1 MTGSF
6 SEDTSHSPAGSQ
18 GKKSGGRRKSK
29 SDLAFWSFVGDSSKE
44 PDQAASGHN
53 RSLSSGT
60 GAKFFNPVGRRSS
73 NQIKDRLS
81 GLLRKS
87 GSLRGH
93 PPNLEDTNAF
103 ASSKIPGNRPGKS
116 SAPTTPL
123 LTEAVVHI
131 SPRSSWDGSQLHSPH
146 ASVFTHHPA
155 HPSDP
160 TQRNFKQLLQ
170 DYLQLQE
177 HYKNTQLSKGLL
189 DQSVRTLNKDLAQAT
204 AAEQGAEERADT
216 LANQLKV
223 ANAAYAD
230 MDAKVT
236 TLRGELLQAQQQ
248 AQTLRRERSEW
259 KEKADQAEAETAQ
272 VYETLLASQEREQNA
287 VNETQQLQCQLE
299 SLAAESEQV
308 NKLNAQ
314 IAELQETLSDRE
326 TQLHSK
332 ESDVARLTADQTTLT
347 ETLRDLTDRLAD
359 ASTARPLPAPSDAPG
374 PDDPGRASNATDIT
388 ADPSFIDSLKVTYED
403 AVRRLEADQDLLRA
417 TVTDL
422 TDRIK
427 EYKHSQSEWD
437 QERQQYCAQLTAA
450 KDRHQALEIAL
461 EATASEA
468 AKVNARLT
476 ELQEEHAAVVQALQ
490 NQANELQ
497 PLQAANQPLSAE
509 GLAQSSDTEE
519 QIALLRDSCDELETE
534 VTRLTQ
540 HVETLRRDADQ
551 HALQRQQWVN
561 KIGELERDLT
571 KAYESHEDTLMKAA
585 DMRAQCETLQEQV
598 ASQAEVNRALEIKVV
613 DLQLAA
619 EQTEASQHMLER
631 RELLK
636 PTPLTDTLEH
646 TAVGALLDPKLE
658 TAAQDTTDAAVYHSS
673 TALLGMHVEHEKS
686 DQAAPSTRQ
695 ELGQL
700 DIQLEADAAHLL
712 VLRQEKQAL
721 AIRLRDILL
730 ENKALRYEI
739 EYQQSQRTQ
748 QSYDLQA
755 SSLLLDVE
763 PNAATNPTVPPG
775 VAIATQTSMDLLVR
789 DMPERPD
796 SAYAPSQTDSVR
808 SSSYFYTDQAVQ
820 TEMTAFDVVE
830 GGPREG
836 IDLMPTPSAMLDSYL
851 GSGMTSGH
859 DVSGDG
865 QALLGL
871 PASPVLSPRCDG
883 RQSPALSEASRSD
896 RAFSTVISMADEMMG
911 ERTNLLAQLREMDQE
926 RAYLSQQLAI
936 SQETERHARQELER
950 LRQTQSPSHPSSP
963 SMTTPTSFPNAD
975 VEPLSQWTIERA
987 ELQRKCKQALQDQRA
1002 AEAQV
1007 DALQSQLAQL
1017 AADVDRLT
1025 LENSTVRRRSAQ
1037 LCTMESGI
1045 PRLVRSPSH
1054 KVTRDDGSRPGS
1066 PKLRSRAQST
1076 SHRLSTSGVRSGFR
1090 SRANSAASAL
1100 GIPRARDSAAGRLDG
1115 STQPLSGCNT
1125 PEPIL
1130 GERSITIQRLESE
1143 ALQHQGTIQDLTDQL
1158 AVAKAQL
1165 MALTDQTAAATRT
1178 STHAMELQDLIAQLQ
1193 DKVAQLQL
1201 QLQTDHSR
1209 WTTEKHEALMGKQQR
1224 IDELMTDLSRR
1235 DDQITSLRQSIMD
1248 LKSTIATLQEDGARL
1263 AQERSQLLS
1272 DASSSA
1278 EPSTQ
1283 SALQLQQLQEQ
1294 LAAYESQLV
1303 AHRDELDLLEHR
1315 HEMELTQYRCKVES
1329 LEREVEDL
1337 RDKIQIQEDTV
1348 HHLRTQLTNMEAERD
1363 RLAANSYSH
1372 DNQTN
1377 HSFPASPRLSAFS
1390 PTHSE
1395 PANSSTARAGSHA
1408 PQMLPEPYGRLLARR
1423 STDVASLLID
1433 SDPCFATASP
1443 PSRTGSSRYPGR
1455 SSRRQSISSDVYG
1468 ATGRMGR
1475 AIGAIERSP
1484 SAQTTP
1490 SRPSALVSRLPRPSS
1505 TAGGRAMD
1513 PGLMSPP
1520 DVRHDITDLMTQL
1533 EVKDLELQ
1541 KTKLFHQEQA
1551 AVLVQAQS
1559 RVAYLERTLQ
1569 SAESCIERQR
1579 LDLDHKGTVIR
1590 DLDAMVT
1597 RLHAVGSNSA
1607 EDDQL
1612 LEEETIS
1619 ELIARMNGV
1628 VQDTT
1633 TLCHQME
1640 PALSSRST
1648 SDTLTNTSMQQLMQA
1663 LQRGDHRDALDQ
1675 VLLHQ
1680 QTLHSTLEACQSL
1693 LQHLEGA
1700 VNGRQ
1705 LDIGISSGPVD
1716 GLAASLRSLGAVL
1729 AQYQSIMNLV
1739 PLLRDAGSHTP
1750 TNFQPAPDTPTPVV
1764 QPLMDLWSEVRSL
1777 ISDLTTYGSVTIT
1790 CPEPDIQE
1798 VPYLIVFLKA
1808 RVSAIRLGLVSSD
1821 LLTRQTSERQAFPSR
1836 DPTSDPSSQN
1846 EFHRQEIAQLTKDR
1860 QDAQQQVA
1868 ALRTKCKQWADRYH
1882 QLERDLK
1889 AEQRRRSGLQE
1900 DVDHAQ
1906 DALNRAQ
1913 AQLDQKKAQLD
1924 QMEQHTDQL
1933 EHEYNQL
1940 QAQVDEL
1947 TARPTPDQ
1955 TQHASEVEVLAARN
1969 RRLRRELDN
1978 ARREYETKVED
1989 LENQVTVLRDQMALA
2004 KTSSP
2009 TIINQDMMN
2018 RMVRLEK
2025 EKHTKE
2031 IKRYRDQH
2039 RSELLQERTR
2049 ANHQARKLE
2058 HDIQYGKALLQREQ
2072 SFRADLG
2079 YQKQYLMML
2088 IGGWE
2093 QVQQATLV
2101 LITNMGLYA
2110 QRPAARRKP
2119 SAVKFRKTIVVVLYI
2134 QRMAILARK
2143 HRTVVK
2149 QHIKNQQ
2156 RLTLPP
2162 LASGSAASDG
2172 NGAPS
2177 QPPRPGT
2184 FSPLDVRTGRLQL
2197 GNNSPRVGSSTLLYP
2212 PGGRQTPR

>member
-1 MTGSF
+1 MTDPT
-6 SEDTSHSPAGSQ
+6 EPQ

-29 SDLAFWSFVGDSSKE
+29 PDLAFWSFVGDSSKE
-44 PDQAASGHN
+44 PDQAVSGHH

-87 GSLRGH
+87 GSLRGN

-103 ASSKIPGNRPGKS
+103 ASSKTPGNRAGKS

-146 ASVFTHHPA
+146 ATAFAHHPA

-177 HYKNTQLSKGLL
+177 HYKNAQLSKGLL

-230 MDAKVT
+230 LDAKVT

-248 AQTLRRERSEW
+248 AQTHRRERSEW
-259 KEKADQAEAETAQ
+259 KEKVDQAEAETAQ
-272 VYETLLASQEREQNA
+272 VYETLLASQEREQCA
-287 VNETQQLQCQLE
+287 ANEAQQLRHQLE
-299 SLAAESEQV
+299 RLAAESEQV
-308 NKLNAQ
+308 RELNAQ
-314 IAELQETLSDRE
+314 IAELQTALSARE
-326 TQLHSK
+326 AQLYSK
-332 ESDVARLTADQTTLT
+332 ESDVARLTADQATLT
-347 ETLRDLTDRLAD
+347 ETLRDLTDRLANPP
-359 ASTARPLPAPSDAPG
+359 TARPRTASDEAVD
-374 PDDPGRASNATDIT
+374 PDDLARASSATDIT
-388 ADPSFIDSLKVTYED
+388 ADSSLIDSLKATYED
-403 AVRRLEADQDLLRA
+403 AVRRLEADQELLRT

-422 TDRIK
+422 TDQIK
-427 EYKHSQSEWD
+427 EYKQSQGEWD
-437 QERQQYCAQLTAA
+437 QKRQQYCTQLTAA
-450 KDRHQALEIAL
+450 QDQYQALATEL
-461 EATASEA
+461 ATAASDA
-468 AKVNARLT
+468 AKANTRLS
-476 ELQEEHAAVVQALQ
+476 ELQTEHAAEVEALQ
-490 NQANELQ
+490 IQINELQ
-497 PLQAANQPLSAE
+497 TAKQPLSA
-509 GLAQSSDTEE
+509 GAPPQSSDTEE
-519 QIALLRDSCDELETE
+519 QIALLRDSCGELETE

-551 HALQRQQWVN
+551 HALQRQQWVT
-561 KIGELERDLT
+561 KISELEQDLT
-571 KAYESHEDTLMKAA
+571 KAYESHEDTLLKAA
-585 DMRAQCETLQEQV
+585 DMRAQCESLQQQV
-598 ASQAEVNRALEIKVV
+598 ASQAEENRNLEIKIV

-619 EQTEASQHMLER
+619 EQIEASRLELPKSIPPANAL
-631 RELLK
+631 ES
-636 PTPLTDTLEH
+636 PAVDDLT
-646 TAVGALLDPKLE
+646 GSNPK
-658 TAAQDTTDAAVYHSS
+658 TAAQDIAEAAVDQS
-673 TALLGMHVEHEKS
+673 TTSLLGMQEGHHS
-686 DQAAPSTRQ
+686 PDHATPSAQQA
-695 ELGQL
+695 LGQL
-700 DIQLEADAAHLL
+700 DIQLETDAVRLL
-712 VLRQEKQAL
+712 VLQQEQQAL
-721 AIRLRDILL
+721 AIQLRDILL

-739 EYQQSQRTQ
+739 EYQQSRRTQ

-763 PNAATNPTVPPG
+763 PCAAANPTAPSGMAVG
-775 VAIATQTSMDLLVR
+775 TQTSMDLLTR
-789 DMPERPD
+789 DVPERPD
-796 SAYAPSQTDSVR
+796 SAYAPSQADSVH
-808 SSSYFYTDQAVQ
+808 SSSYFFTDQAVQ
-820 TEMTAFDVVE
+820 TEMTAFGPPE
-830 GGPREG
+830 EEPREAG
-836 IDLMPTPSAMLDSYL
+836 IDLLPTPSAMLDSYL
-851 GSGMTSGH
+851 GSDIADDHG
-859 DVSGDG
+859 VSGDG
-865 QALLGL
+865 QALLTL
-871 PASPVLSPRCDG
+871 PASPVFSPRCDG

-896 RAFSTVISMADEMMG
+896 RAFSTVISMADEMVG
-911 ERTNLLAQLREMDQE
+911 ERTNLLAQLRELDQE

-936 SQETERHARQELER
+936 SQETECHARQELEQ
-950 LRQTQSPSHPSSP
+950 LRQTQSSSP
-963 SMTTPTSFPNAD
+963 AMATLSLSPNTD
-975 VEPLSQWTIERA
+975 VTVSSQWANERA
-987 ELQRKCKQALQDQRA
+987 ELQHQCEQALKDQRA
-1002 AEAQV
+1002 AKAQA
-1007 DALQSQLAQL
+1007 DALQAQVVQL
-1017 AADVDRLT
+1017 AAEVERLT
-1025 LENSTVRRRSAQ
+1025 LENRTARRRSSQ
-1037 LCTMESGI
+1037 LGNLESGI
-1045 PRLVRSPSH
+1045 PRLVRALSH
-1054 KVTRDDGSRPGS
+1054 NITGDENSRPGS
-1066 PKLRSRAQST
+1066 PKPRSRAQST
-1076 SHRLSTSGVRSGFR
+1076 SHRFSTSGVRPGSR

-1100 GIPRARDSAAGRLDG
+1100 STPRVRDSLVGKSGG
-1115 STQPLSGCNT
+1115 STRPLSGRTT
-1125 PEPIL
+1125 PEPVHR
-1130 GERSITIQRLESE
+1130 ERLATIQRLELE
-1143 ALQHQGTIQDLTDQL
+1143 VVQHQGTIQDLTDQL
-1158 AVAKAQL
+1158 AVVKAQL
-1165 MALTDQTAAATRT
+1165 MASTDQTAEADWT
-1178 STHAMELQDLIAQLQ
+1178 SPHTMELQALITQLQ

-1248 LKSTIATLQEDGARL
+1248 LKATIVTLQEDGARL
-1263 AQERSQLLS
+1263 TQERSQLLS
-1272 DASSSA
+1272 DATSSA
-1278 EPSTQ
+1278 EPCTQ
-1283 SALQLQQLQEQ
+1283 PALHLQQLQEQ
-1294 LAAYESQLV
+1294 LAEYESQMA

-1315 HEMELTQYRCKVES
+1315 HAMEFTQYRCQVES

-1337 RDKIQIQEDTV
+1337 RDKIQNQEDTV
-1348 HHLRTQLTNMEAERD
+1348 HHLRTQLTDLEAERD
-1363 RLAANSYSH
+1363 RLAANIYPQA
-1372 DNQTN
+1372 NQADR
-1377 HSFPASPRLSAFS
+1377 SFPAPSRPSAFS
-1390 PTHSE
+1390 PALSE
-1395 PANSSTARAGSHA
+1395 PVTTSMTRADSQT
-1408 PQMLPEPYGRLLARR
+1408 PLMQPDPYGRPLARR
-1423 STDVASLLID
+1423 STDVASLLTE
-1433 SDPCFATASP
+1433 SDRRFATGSP
-1443 PSRTGSSRYPGR
+1443 PSRMGSPRYLGR
-1455 SSRRQSISSDVYG
+1455 ASRRQSISSDVYG
-1468 ATGRMGR
+1468 TTGRISR
-1475 AIGAIERSP
+1475 AMGAIERSP
-1484 SAQTTP
+1484 SSASALATP
-1490 SRPSALVSRLPRPSS
+1490 SRPSALVSRLPRPSAFTGS
-1505 TAGGRAMD
+1505 RALVTG
-1513 PGLMSPP
+1513 PTSPP

-1541 KTKLFHQEQA
+1541 KTKLFHQEQIA
-1551 AVLVQAQS
+1551 LLAQVQT

-1597 RLHAVGSNSA
+1597 RLHAVGSDPT
-1607 EDDQL
+1607 EGDQL
-1612 LEEETIS
+1612 LEGDTIS

-1633 TLCHQME
+1633 TLCHQVE
-1640 PALSSRST
+1640 PALSNRST
-1648 SDTLTNTSMQQLMQA
+1648 SDTLTNTSLQQLMQA

-1693 LQHLEGA
+1693 LQHLEGT
-1700 VNGRQ
+1700 VGHRQ
-1705 LDIGISSGPVD
+1705 LDVGNIPGSVEE
-1716 GLAASLRSLGAVL
+1716 LAASLRSLGAVL
-1729 AQYQSIMNLV
+1729 AQYQGIMDLV

-1750 TNFQPAPDTPTPVV
+1750 TNFQPTPDTPTPVV
-1764 QPLMDLWSEVRSL
+1764 QPLMDLWSEVRLL
-1777 ISDLTTYGSVTIT
+1777 IGDLTTHGNVTIA

-1821 LLTRQTSERQAFPSR
+1821 LLTRA
-1836 DPTSDPSSQN
+1836 SSQPRVTSPPALQH
-1846 EFHRQEIAQLTKDR
+1846 ESCRLDIAQLTKDR

-1906 DALNRAQ
+1906 DALSRAR
-1913 AQLDQKKAQLD
+1913 AQLDQKKAQLGR
-1924 QMEQHTDQL
+1924 MEQHTDQL

-1940 QAQVDEL
+1940 QTQVDEL
-1947 TARPTPDQ
+1947 TARPTPDLA
-1955 TQHASEVEVLAARN
+1955 QHASEVEALTARN
-1969 RRLRRELDN
+1969 KRLHRELDD
-1978 ARREYETKVED
+1978 ARREYEVKMED

-2004 KTSSP
+2004 KKSSP

-2025 EKHTKE
+2025 EKYAKE
-2031 IKRYRDQH
+2031 IKRYRDKH

-2119 SAVKFRKTIVVVLYI
+2119 SAVKFRKTIVVVLYV

-2143 HRTVVK
+2143 HRTIVK

-2162 LASGSAASDG
+2162 LASSSTASEG
-2172 NGAPS
+2172 QGATS

-2197 GNNSPRVGSSTLLYP
+2197 GNNSPRIGSSTLLYP
-2212 PGGRQTPR
+2212 PGGRQPPR